1 MKLPISSAE
10 DRAIRNH
17 LFVQEIFQKAWLW
30 GLLSLV
36 FGLIFPL
43 GIARSI
49 GNYTAAEIAASDRI
63 FPAFMENQEL
73 FCILMGGLAVVIALV
88 QFGFLYKRETVDF
101 YFSLPISRKSHFRY
115 RFFSGFLFFAVPFGI
130 MYWISIMV
138 AVANDIMIV
147 SCFREIIQI
156 LLLYLLFFW
165 DLYVLSIL
173 AMLAAGN
180 YLPAV
185 VMEGVV
191 HLGCPIFC
199 VLLTECQ
206 SSFFR
211 TYVNVGQSILPG
223 YGSILI
229 TGKAVIR
236 NFHRHIPEHRMA
248 VLIMLFLAVLL
259 PFLAEKLFLI
269 RPAEKNG
276 SGMVWPLFR
285 TLIHGAAVI
294 CGGIFVGL
302 VMRNSSLSSEDF
314 WLYSGVIIGCLFTH
328 LILQMM
334 MQVSFRAVFQGGLLL
349 LTTTFLCVVTV
360 SIFRFDLLGY
370 DRYIPEQSKVES
382 IGISLARLDYYRE
395 YPRDMTEEEYEKW
408 NVGGINSYLD
418 SSSSLYPYKELRKMR
433 LTDMEPV
440 YTIINYSMDHFEDFL
455 YRDSVVVCYRLK
467 SGKPVYRRYPMQE
480 LTEISDPEILAAAGQ
495 IFSEKEFKNILYP
508 VLRGS
513 FSNKAIQLDPY
524 YHMTESNRIIE
535 FTDSQFQQLLNTY
548 REELV
553 QLDFEDLRTT
563 EPLMTIRFSA
573 SDSDYYNSYPIYPSF
588 TKTIEILQKKGADC
602 TPIIRKIQKIQVQ
615 YDDNGNYRTK
625 YITDA
630 EQMEELKRMLI
641 RSDYYNMGLTLKK
654 ANTEYL
660 FSCTVTNSQTL
671 VDVDIDYYL
680 PENRI
685 PDFCKFE

>member
-17 LFVQEIFQKAWLW
+17 LFAQDVFQKAWLW

-36 FGLIFPL
+36 FGLFFPL
-43 GIARSI
+43 EMARTA
-49 GNYTAAEIAASDRI
+49 GHYTAAEIAASDRI
-63 FPAFMENQEL
+63 FPAFMENQEI
-73 FCILMGGLAVVIALV
+73 FCLMMGGLAVVIALV

-101 YFSLPISRKSHFRY
+101 YFSLPISRKTHFRY
-115 RFFSGFLFFAVPFGI
+115 RFFSGFLFFAVPFGV
-130 MYWISIMV
+130 MYWITIMV

-147 SCFREIIQI
+147 SCFREVIQV

-173 AMLAAGN
+173 AMLTAGN
-180 YLPAV
+180 YLPAL
-185 VMEGVV
+185 VMEGVI

-199 VLLTECQ
+199 ILLTECQ
-206 SSFFR
+206 SAFFR

-223 YGSILI
+223 YGSILL
-229 TGKAVIR
+229 TGKSVIR
-236 NFHRHIPEHRMA
+236 NFHRQIPEHRTA
-248 VLIMLFLAVLL
+248 IFIMLFLAVIL

-276 SGMVWPLFR
+276 SGMVWPLSR

-294 CGGIFVGL
+294 CGGIFTGL
-302 VMRNSSLSSEDF
+302 VMRDSSLSSEDF
-314 WLYSGVIIGCLFTH
+314 WLYSGVVIGCLFTH

-334 MQVSFRAVFQGGLLL
+334 IQVSFRAVFQGGLLL

-360 SIFRFDLLGY
+360 SVFRFDLFGY
-370 DRYIPEQSKVES
+370 DRYIPEQSELES
-382 IGISLARLDYYRE
+382 IGISFTRLDYYRE

-408 NVGGINSYLD
+408 NNTVINSYLD
-418 SSSSLYPYKELRKMR
+418 DSSGYYPYKELREMR
-433 LTDMEPV
+433 LTDPEPV
-440 YTIINYSMDHFEDFL
+440 YTIINYGMDHFEEYL
-455 YRDSVVVCYRLK
+455 YRDSVVVCFRLK

-480 LTEISDPEILAAAGQ
+480 LSEISDVGILAAVDQ
-495 IFSEKEFKNILYP
+495 IFSENEFKKMLYP
-508 VLRGS
+508 ILQGR

-524 YHMTESNRIIE
+524 YHMSESNRTIAFSE
-535 FTDSQFQQLLNTY
+535 SQFQQLLNTY
-548 REELV
+548 REELL

-563 EPLMTIRFSA
+563 EPLMTIRFTA
-573 SDSDYYNSYPIYPSF
+573 SDSDFYNCYPIYPGF
-588 TKTIEILQKKGADC
+588 TKTIAILQKKGADC
-602 TPIIRKIQKIQVQ
+602 TPITNGIRKIQVQ
-615 YDDNGNYRTK
+615 YDDSGNYRSK

-641 RSDYYNMGLTLKK
+641 RSDYYNLGLTLKK

-660 FSCTVTNSQTL
+660 FSCTVTNPQTL
-671 VDVDIDYYL
+671 MDMDIDYYL
-680 PENRI
+680 PKDRI